1 MTISD
6 KTVVTVASGMM
17 LLFLTVAWL
26 ETQFFLLHFF
36 EALIYLIII
45 LLFFYFEDRFG
56 YALAVF
62 VPALWILLQFF
73 TGRLHAG
80 LRELVR
86 VASFRGVDN
95 PVSLVAGLILL
106 TGLLLIFLATHA
118 LRREVSGTPYLRS
131 SLLVGA
137 CVAVGYYGI
146 VVYWFSSMFQPM
158 P

>member
-1 MTISD
+1 MTF
-6 KTVVTVASGMM
+6 AS
-17 LLFLTVAWL
+17 LKHILFGKPFPTSMEIHERLDN
-26 ETQFFLLHFF
+26 
-36 EALIYLIII
+36 I
-45 LLFFYFEDRFG
+45 R
-56 YALAVF
+56 ALAVF
-62 VPALWILLQFF
+62 ASDPISSNAYATEAIMSVLIVLGSGALTMTLPI
-73 TGRLHAG
+73 G
-80 LRELVR
+80 L
-86 VASFRGVDN
+86 A
-95 PVSLVAGLILL
+95 VAGLILL